1 MRWFALRSVNRG
13 GLLFG
18 AVHVAIALA
27 ILGGIFID
35 SRYVSEDLSLSPHE
49 SSYAGEYEYSLAFLA
64 DAGTNEVAN
73 VHVRISSWENTSS
86 LLVSIWHEE
95 GFYVDRLSFAFQPL
109 SSDAFWYKTP
119 EGEAWPPVQLMSSG
133 NGVVYRITDTG
144 DMGTGTM
151 NFEYDI
157 RKDVLNAR
165 QGVPEQVQLHVDFT
179 MRRDGILRNT
189 SRHGEG
195 DIYFKIP

>member
-1 MRWFALRSVNRG
+1 M
-13 GLLFG
+13 
-18 AVHVAIALA
+18 
-27 ILGGIFID
+27 
-35 SRYVSEDLSLSPHE
+35 
-49 SSYAGEYEYSLAFLA
+49 
-64 DAGTNEVAN
+64 
-73 VHVRISSWENTSS
+73 
-86 LLVSIWHEE
+86 
-95 GFYVDRLSFAFQPL
+95 
-109 SSDAFWYKTP
+109 
-119 EGEAWPPVQLMSSG
+119 QLMSSG